1 MRGLLALMSGPPVVT
16 LLPHIVLPSPQIGD
30 DGTEFGD
37 QGVGRRVPLHWPYLR
52 RCVGVGEHAEDME

>member
-37 QGVGRRVPLHWPYLR
+37 QGVGRCVPFIGP
-52 RCVGVGEHAEDME
+52 V